1 MNFTLEDLAVTSP
14 AYNHFVDRIEELETM
29 EQRLK
34 ARKLHTDFANYVQD
48 GHGFWNWIYFVILIV
63 VSTVQQHFGLRGVRL
78 TKLTFGKMKLCD
90 NRSKKCDF
98 SLPSR

>member
-34 ARKLHTDFANYVQD
+34 ARKLHTDFANYLQYERVKELV
-48 GHGFWNWIYFVILIV
+48 NTEL
-63 VSTVQQHFGLRGVRL
+63 
-78 TKLTFGKMKLCD
+78 
-90 NRSKKCDF
+90 
-98 SLPSR
+98 